1 LELKMGAVGLLVLF
15 ACVFGVYIF
24 HGGDM
29 APIIAAA
36 PFEFVS
42 IFGAAVGAALIG
54 NSKAGV
60 GTGFAAVSKVFKGP
74 KYHKEDYL
82 AVILVV
88 SKILKTLKAEGA
100 VALEPHIENPESS
113 AIFAEYPPILQDHAL
128 LDLICDTIRL
138 MVVSSGNLSPY
149 AVEDVMTASIKN
161 HQHHEGMNVSF
172 WSSMEGA
179 LPALG
184 IVACVLGVVKT
195 MGAIDQPPPILGALI
210 GSALVGTFM
219 GVLLAYGVAGPFA
232 VRIGQVVEE
241 DGEIFKCVQQL
252 IVANL
257 HGHPMPLVIEA
268 ARSVINHH
276 NKPSFGEIFD
286 GMRGK

>member
-1 LELKMGAVGLLVLF
+1 MAAIGLVVLMI
-15 ACVFGVYIF
+15 AVFGVF
-24 HGGDM
+24 VAHGGDLT
-29 APIIAAA
+29 PVIKAA
-36 PFEFVS
+36 PWEFAQ
-42 IFGAAVGAALIG
+42 IFGAAVAASMISNSGAA
-54 NSKAGV
+54 V
-60 GTGFAAVSKVFKGP
+60 GSGFSAVGKVFKGP
-74 KYHKEDYL
+74 KYHKDDYL

-128 LDLICDTIRL
+128 LELICDTVRL

-161 HQHHEGMNVSF
+161 HHHHEMANAAF

-195 MGAIDQPPPILGALI
+195 MGAIDQPPPVLGALI

-219 GVLLAYGVAGPFA
+219 G
-232 VRIGQVVEE
+232 
-241 DGEIFKCVQQL
+241 
-252 IVANL
+252 
-257 HGHPMPLVIEA
+257 
-268 ARSVINHH
+268 
-276 NKPSFGEIFD
+276 
-286 GMRGK
+286 

>member
-1 LELKMGAVGLLVLF
+1 MAAVGLVVLMI
-15 ACVFGVYIF
+15 AVFGVF
-24 HGGDM
+24 VAHGGDL
-29 APIIAAA
+29 APVITAA
-36 PFEFVS
+36 PWEFAQ
-42 IFGAAVGAALIG
+42 IFGAAVGAALIS
-54 NSKAGV
+54 NSKDTVSAGFSAV
-60 GTGFAAVSKVFKGP
+60 GKVFKGP

-113 AIFAEYPPILQDHAL
+113 AIFAEYPPLLADHAVL
-128 LDLICDTIRL
+128 ALICDTIRL

-149 AVEDVMTASIKN
+149 AVEDLMTASIKN
-161 HQHHEGMNVSF
+161 HHHHEMLQAAF
-172 WSSMEGA
+172 WAGMEGA

-195 MGAIDQPPPILGALI
+195 MGAIDQPPPVLGALI

-232 VRIGQVVEE
+232 VRIAQIIDE
-241 DGEIFKCVQQL
+241 DGEMLKCVQQL

-257 HGHPMPLVIEA
+257 HGHPMPLVIES
-268 ARSVINHH
+268 ARSVINSHSA
-276 NKPSFGEIFD
+276 PSFGEIFD

>member
-1 LELKMGAVGLLVLF
+1 MAAVGLVVLMI
-15 ACVFGVYIF
+15 AVFGVF
-24 HGGDM
+24 VAHGGDM
-29 APIIAAA
+29 TPVIKAA
-36 PFEFVS
+36 PWEFAQ
-42 IFGAAVGAALIG
+42 IFGAAVAAAMIG

-60 GTGFAAVSKVFKGP
+60 GAGFSAVGMVFKGP

-82 AVILVV
+82 SVILVV

-113 AIFAEYPPILQDHAL
+113 AIFAEYPPILHDHAL
-128 LDLICDTIRL
+128 LDMICDTVRL

-161 HQHHEGMNVSF
+161 HHHHEMMNQAF
-172 WSSMEGA
+172 WAGMEGA

-195 MGAIDQPPPILGALI
+195 MGAIDQPPPVLGALI

-232 VRIGQVVEE
+232 IRIGQVIDE
-241 DGEIFKCVQQL
+241 DGEMLKCVQQL

>member
-1 LELKMGAVGLLVLF
+1 MAAVGLVVLMI
-15 ACVFGVYIF
+15 AVFGVF
-24 HGGDM
+24 VAHGGDLT
-29 APIIAAA
+29 PVIKAA
-36 PFEFVS
+36 PWEFAQ
-42 IFGAAVGAALIG
+42 IFGAALAAAMIG

-60 GTGFAAVSKVFKGP
+60 GAGFSAVGKVFKGP

-82 AVILVV
+82 SVILVV

-113 AIFAEYPPILQDHAL
+113 AIFAEYPPSLQDHAL
-128 LDLICDTIRL
+128 LDMICDTIRV

-161 HQHHEGMNVSF
+161 HHHHEMMNQAF
-172 WSSMEGA
+172 RAGMEGA

-195 MGAIDQPPPILGALI
+195 MGAIDQPPPVLGALI

-232 VRIGQVVEE
+232 IRIGQVIEE
-241 DGEIFKCVQQL
+241 DTEILKCVQQL

-268 ARSVINHH
+268 ARSVINSH

>member
-1 LELKMGAVGLLVLF
+1 MGAVGLVVLF
-15 ACVFGVYIF
+15 ACVFGVYIV

-29 APIIAAA
+29 APIIKAA

-60 GTGFAAVSKVFKGP
+60 GTGFAAAGKVFKGP

-82 AVILVV
+82 AIILVV

-128 LDLICDTIRL
+128 LDMICDTIRL

-161 HQHHEGMNVSF
+161 HQHHEGMNATF
-172 WSSMEGA
+172 WASMEGA

-184 IVACVLGVVKT
+184 HCGLR
-195 MGAIDQPPPILGALI
+195 
-210 GSALVGTFM
+210 VGC
-219 GVLLAYGVAGPFA
+219 
-232 VRIGQVVEE
+232 
-241 DGEIFKCVQQL
+241 GE
-252 IVANL
+252 N
-257 HGHPMPLVIEA
+257 HGC
-268 ARSVINHH
+268 
-276 NKPSFGEIFD
+276 D
-286 GMRGK
+286 

>member
-1 LELKMGAVGLLVLF
+1 MGAVGLLVLF

-128 LDLICDTIRL
+128 LGLICDTIRL

-195 MGAIDQPPPILGALI
+195 MGAIDQPPPVLGALI

-252 IVANL
+252 IVGNL
-257 HGHPMPLVIEA
+257 HGHPMH
-268 ARSVINHH
+268 R
-276 NKPSFGEIFD
+276 
-286 GMRGK
+286 

>member
-1 LELKMGAVGLLVLF
+1 MRLSSGNG
-15 ACVFGVYIF
+15 FGFFVA
-24 HGGDM
+24 HGGDL
-29 APIIAAA
+29 APVIKAA
-36 PFEFVS
+36 PWEFAQ
-42 IFGAAVGAALIG
+42 IFGAAVGAALIS
-54 NSKAGV
+54 NSKDTVSAGFSAV
-60 GTGFAAVSKVFKGP
+60 GKVFKGP

-100 VALEPHIENPESS
+100 VALEPHIEIPESS
-113 AIFAEYPPILQDHAL
+113 AIFAEYPPLLADHAVL
-128 LDLICDTIRL
+128 ALICDTIRL

-149 AVEDVMTASIKN
+149 AVEDLMTASIKN
-161 HQHHEGMNVSF
+161 HHHHEMLQAAF
-172 WSSMEGA
+172 WSGMEGA

-195 MGAIDQPPPILGALI
+195 MGAIDQPPPVLGALI

-232 VRIGQVVEE
+232 VRIAQIIDE
-241 DGEIFKCVQQL
+241 DGEMLKCVQQL

-257 HGHPMPLVIEA
+257 HGHPMPLIIES
-268 ARSVINHH
+268 ARSVINSHSA
-276 NKPSFGEIFD
+276 PSFGEIFD

>member
-1 LELKMGAVGLLVLF
+1 MAAVGLVVLMI
-15 ACVFGVYIF
+15 AVFGVF
-24 HGGDM
+24 VAHGGDLT
-29 APIIAAA
+29 PVIKAA
-36 PFEFVS
+36 PWEFAQ
-42 IFGAAVGAALIG
+42 IFGAALAAAMIG

-60 GTGFAAVSKVFKGP
+60 GAGFSAVGKVFKGP

-82 AVILVV
+82 SVILVV

-113 AIFAEYPPILQDHAL
+113 AIFAEYPPLLADHAVL
-128 LDLICDTIRL
+128 ALICDTIRL

-149 AVEDVMTASIKN
+149 AVEDLMTASIKN
-161 HQHHEGMNVSF
+161 HHHHEMLQAAF
-172 WSSMEGA
+172 WSGMEGA

-195 MGAIDQPPPILGALI
+195 MGAIDQPPPVLGALI

-232 VRIGQVVEE
+232 VRIAQIIDE
-241 DGEIFKCVQQL
+241 DGEMLKCVQQL

-257 HGHPMPLVIEA
+257 HGHPMPLIIES
-268 ARSVINHH
+268 ARSVINSHSA
-276 NKPSFGEIFD
+276 PSFGEIFD

>member
-1 LELKMGAVGLLVLF
+1 MIA
-15 ACVFGVYIF
+15 VFGVF
-24 HGGDM
+24 VAHGGDL
-29 APIIAAA
+29 APVIKAA
-36 PFEFVS
+36 PWEFAQ
-42 IFGAAVGAALIG
+42 IFGAAVGAALIS
-54 NSKAGV
+54 NSKDTVSAGFSAV
-60 GTGFAAVSKVFKGP
+60 GKVFKGP

-113 AIFAEYPPILQDHAL
+113 AIFAEYPPLLADHAVL
-128 LDLICDTIRL
+128 ALICDTIRL

-149 AVEDVMTASIKN
+149 AVEDLMTASIKN
-161 HQHHEGMNVSF
+161 HHHHEMLQAAF
-172 WSSMEGA
+172 WSGMEGA

-195 MGAIDQPPPILGALI
+195 MGAIDQPPPVLGALI

-232 VRIGQVVEE
+232 VRIAQIIDE
-241 DGEIFKCVQQL
+241 DGEMLKCVQQL

-257 HGHPMPLVIEA
+257 HGHPMPLIIES
-268 ARSVINHH
+268 ARSVINSHSA
-276 NKPSFGEIFD
+276 PSFGEIFD

>member
-1 LELKMGAVGLLVLF
+1 MAAVGLVVLMI
-15 ACVFGVYIF
+15 AVFGVF
-24 HGGDM
+24 VAHGGDLT
-29 APIIAAA
+29 PVIKAA
-36 PFEFVS
+36 PWEFAQ
-42 IFGAAVGAALIG
+42 IFGAALAAAMIG

-60 GTGFAAVSKVFKGP
+60 GAGFSAVGKVFKGP

-82 AVILVV
+82 SVILVV

-113 AIFAEYPPILQDHAL
+113 AIFAEYPPILHDHAL
-128 LDLICDTIRL
+128 LDMICDTVRL

-161 HQHHEGMNVSF
+161 HHHHEMMNQAF
-172 WSSMEGA
+172 WSGMEGA

-195 MGAIDQPPPILGALI
+195 MGAIDQPPPVLGALI

-232 VRIGQVVEE
+232 IRIGQVIDE
-241 DGEIFKCVQQL
+241 DGEMLKCVQQL

-276 NKPSFGEIFD
+276 NKPSFGEI
-286 GMRGK
+286 

>member
-1 LELKMGAVGLLVLF
+1 MAAVGLVVLMI
-15 ACVFGVYIF
+15 AVFGVF
-24 HGGDM
+24 VAHGGDL
-29 APIIAAA
+29 APVIKAA
-36 PFEFVS
+36 PWEFAQ
-42 IFGAAVGAALIG
+42 IFGAAVGAALIS
-54 NSKAGV
+54 NSKDTVSAGFSAV
-60 GTGFAAVSKVFKGP
+60 GKVFKGP

-113 AIFAEYPPILQDHAL
+113 AIFAEYPPLLADHAVL
-128 LDLICDTIRL
+128 ALICDTIRL

-149 AVEDVMTASIKN
+149 AVEDLMTASIKN
-161 HQHHEGMNVSF
+161 HHHHEMLQAAF
-172 WSSMEGA
+172 WAGMEGA

-195 MGAIDQPPPILGALI
+195 MGAIDQPPPVLGALI

-219 GVLLAYGVAGPFA
+219 GVLLGYGVAGPFA
-232 VRIGQVVEE
+232 VRIAQIIDE
-241 DGEIFKCVQQL
+241 DGEMLKCVQQL

-257 HGHPMPLVIEA
+257 HGHPMPLVIES
-268 ARSVINHH
+268 ARSVINSHSA
-276 NKPSFGEIFD
+276 PSFGEIFD

>member
-1 LELKMGAVGLLVLF
+1 MAAIGLVVLMI
-15 ACVFGVYIF
+15 AVFGVF
-24 HGGDM
+24 VAHGGDM
-29 APIIAAA
+29 TPVIKAA
-36 PFEFVS
+36 PWEFAQ
-42 IFGAAVGAALIG
+42 IFGAAVAAAMIG

-60 GTGFAAVSKVFKGP
+60 GAGFGAVSKVFKGP
-74 KYHKEDYL
+74 KYHKEDFL
-82 AVILVV
+82 SVILVV

-113 AIFAEYPPILQDHAL
+113 AIFAEYPPILHDHAL
-128 LDLICDTIRL
+128 LDMICDTIRL

-161 HQHHEGMNVSF
+161 HHHHEMMNQAF
-172 WSSMEGA
+172 WSGMEGA

-195 MGAIDQPPPILGALI
+195 MGAIDQPPPVLGALI

-232 VRIGQVVEE
+232 IRIGQVIDE
-241 DGEIFKCVQQL
+241 DGEMLKCVQQL

>member
-1 LELKMGAVGLLVLF
+1 MGAVGLLVLF

-276 NKPSFGEIFD
+276 NKPSFSEIFD

>member
-1 LELKMGAVGLLVLF
+1 MAAVGLVVLMIS
-15 ACVFGVYIF
+15 VFGVF
-24 HGGDM
+24 VAHGGDM
-29 APIIAAA
+29 TPVIKAA
-36 PFEFVS
+36 PWEFAQ
-42 IFGAAVGAALIG
+42 IFGAAVAAAMIG

-60 GTGFAAVSKVFKGP
+60 GAGFAAAGKVFKGP

-128 LDLICDTIRL
+128 LDMICDTVRL

-161 HQHHEGMNVSF
+161 HHHHEMMNQAF
-172 WSSMEGA
+172 WAGMEGA

-195 MGAIDQPPPILGALI
+195 MGQIDQPPTVLGALI
-210 GSALVGTFM
+210 GSALVGTFL
-219 GVLLAYGVAGPFA
+219 GVFLAYGFFEPFSKRLTEI
-232 VRIGQVVEE
+232 VNDE
-241 DGEIFKCVQQL
+241 GEIYGVVKQI
-252 IVANL
+252 IVGTLN
-257 HGHPMPLVIEA
+257 GHPMPLIIEA
-268 ARSVINHH
+268 ARVGISHH
-276 NKPSFGEIFD
+276 NQPSFAEVFD
-286 GMRGK
+286 GMRG

>member
-1 LELKMGAVGLLVLF
+1 MGAVGLLVLF

-128 LDLICDTIRL
+128 LGLICDTIRL

>member
-1 LELKMGAVGLLVLF
+1 MAAVGLVVLMI
-15 ACVFGVYIF
+15 AVFGVF
-24 HGGDM
+24 VAHGGDL
-29 APIIAAA
+29 APVIKAA
-36 PFEFVS
+36 PWEFAQ
-42 IFGAAVGAALIG
+42 IFGAAVGAALIS
-54 NSKAGV
+54 NSKDTVSAGFSAV
-60 GTGFAAVSKVFKGP
+60 GKVFKGP

-113 AIFAEYPPILQDHAL
+113 AIFAEYPPLLADHAVL
-128 LDLICDTIRL
+128 ALICDTIRL

-149 AVEDVMTASIKN
+149 AVEDLMTASIKN
-161 HQHHEGMNVSF
+161 HHHHEMLQAAF
-172 WSSMEGA
+172 WAGMEGA

-195 MGAIDQPPPILGALI
+195 MGAIDQPPPVLGALI

-232 VRIGQVVEE
+232 VRIAQIIDE
-241 DGEIFKCVQQL
+241 DGEMMKCVQQL

-276 NKPSFGEIFD
+276 NQPSFGEIFD